1 MEGGEEINARDLLRL
16 GWSQLT
22 WEDEELGSWWGL
34 PVLITF
40 VEQAFHRAGWGKPG

>member
-1 MEGGEEINARDLLRL
+1 MEGAEEINARDLLRL

-22 WEDEELGSWWGL
+22 WEDEELGSCWAL

-40 VEQAFHRAGWGKPG
+40 VQQTFHGAGRGKPG